1 MIEKPPAWK
10 KSFSSDLFQKALQSE
25 SLQNLIKKADKEYA
39 YWSKFKHYPVTDEF
53 NINEAW
59 AFLKFTRFS
68 NREVT
73 LIKTE
78 RGESFSFT
86 TTKTMYQRL
95 SYIDSNTSGFI
106 RSAWAKPTELQK
118 NQLII
123 SSLSEEAIASS
134 QIEGAN
140 TSRKIA
146 KEMILTQRKP
156 RTRSEQMIIN
166 NYQVMQRLLEWKDL
180 DLSIDILLEL
190 QQNITSNTLDDAN
203 DSGRLRDSSDDENN
217 PIKVVDSL
225 TGETV
230 YDPPKSELVKIEL
243 ESLIRYANTEE
254 NEENFI
260 HPVIKA
266 SILHFWLAYLHPF
279 VDGNGRTARALFY
292 WYLLKRNYWMFQY
305 LSVSR
310 VIRSSKKRYD
320 NAYLYSE
327 IDDNDLT
334 YFLQYKLK
342 VIIQAIEDFASHY
355 KKKMEKEKRIKGFSS
370 LLSKMNERQIEA
382 LYYLHTHPQKTIDIS
397 SHKARHLIAYQTAR
411 TDLIKLAEKGYISQ
425 MVNGKK
431 YEYVPNV
438 NVIKNLFSTNE
449 SKIS

>member
-1 MIEKPPAWK
+1 MIEKPPAWRT
-10 KSFSSDLFQKALQSE
+10 SFSNELFPKALKSE
-25 SLQNLIKKADKEYA
+25 SLQKLIKKADKEYV
-39 YWSKFKHYPVTDEF
+39 YWNKFKHYPMPDDF
-53 NINEAW
+53 NVNEAW

-68 NREVT
+68 NREDT
-73 LIKTE
+73 PIKSGK
-78 RGESFSFT
+78 GEPFSFT
-86 TTKTMYQRL
+86 TTKTMHQRL

-106 RSAWAKPTELQK
+106 RSAWTIPTELQK

-140 TSRKIA
+140 TSRKVA
-146 KEMILTQRKP
+146 KEMLLTTRKP

-180 DLSIDILLEL
+180 DLSLDILIEI
-190 QQNITSNTLDDAN
+190 QKNITSQTLDDEK
-203 DSGRLRDSSDDENN
+203 DSGRLRDIDDDAND
-217 PIKVVDSL
+217 PVKVVDSL

-230 YDPPKSELVKIEL
+230 YDPPKSEVVKVEL
-243 ESLIRYANTEE
+243 ERLIKYANTEE
-254 NEENFI
+254 NEENYI

-310 VIRSSKKRYD
+310 VIRSTKKHYD
-320 NAYLYSE
+320 DAYLYSE
-327 IDDNDLT
+327 VDDNDLT

-342 VIIQAIEDFASHY
+342 VIIQAIDDFSAHY
-355 KKKMEKEKRIKGFSS
+355 KKKMEKEKRIEEFSS
-370 LLSKMNERQIEA
+370 LLSTMNERQIEA

-425 MVNGKK
+425 LVNGKK
-431 YEYVPNV
+431 YEYLPNTK
-438 NVIKNLFSTNE
+438 VIKGLFS
-449 SKIS
+449 KI